1 MTEVTSVRR
10 LVFMKKDSLKIQIIC
25 FCVTLILL
33 AISVFVFKNVKHSDY
48 ILAVVAVL
56 ELIGI
61 ILTLVKRKKG

>member
-1 MTEVTSVRR
+1 MERMER
-10 LVFMKKDSLKIQIIC
+10 IMKKDSLKVQIIC

-48 ILAVVAVL
+48 ILAVLAVL